1 VPEMKDVYKKILV
14 PVDGSAPS
22 KEAIHEAVA
31 IAKRNKT
38 SLFILHV
45 KDETR
50 LRGTPYALAINLDDL
65 ETESKAI
72 ISEVGDL
79 INGEVEF
86 EIHTYTGNP
95 KKYIVKF
102 AEENAID
109 LVVIGSNSKKL
120 VDRILVGSTT
130 SYVVEKSPCNV
141 MVVK

>member
-1 VPEMKDVYKKILV
+1 MKDVYKKILV
-14 PVDGSAPS
+14 PADGSAPS

>member
-1 VPEMKDVYKKILV
+1 MKDVYKKILV

>member
-1 VPEMKDVYKKILV
+1 LV

>member
-1 VPEMKDVYKKILV
+1 MKDVYKKILV

-130 SYVVEKSPCNV
+130 SYVVGKSPCNV